1 MKINDLVFVPQGTGG
16 LDIASFCCGRRAVD
30 FFFKSE
36 AQEYQDE
43 LFGKTYYF
51 CLPQKPSEIVAGFT
65 VANASIFTKR
75 LPNSRQKR
83 IGSEVHHKKG
93 MINYPAVLLAQ
104 LGVDEKYRGNHIGAQ
119 IIDFVTLWFTSS
131 KNKTGCRHLI
141 VDAYDEP
148 ELLRF
153 YLENGLKF
161 FFSSLSQEM
170 EYRSWRPEKDGK
182 LETRLMYRDMILLK
196 RDSIRNLSGMALK

>member
-1 MKINDLVFVPQGTGG
+1 MKINDLLFVPQGTEG
-16 LDIASFCCGRRAVD
+16 LDTSSFSCGRGAVD
-30 FFFKSE
+30 HFFWSE

-51 CLPQKPSEIVAGFT
+51 CLPRNPLEIVAGFT

-75 LPNSRQKR
+75 LPNARQKK

-104 LGVDEKYRGNHIGAQ
+104 LGVDVKYRGNHLGAQ
-119 IIDFVTLWFTSS
+119 IIDFVTLWFASTR
-131 KNKTGCRHLI
+131 NKSGCRHLI

-153 YLENGLKF
+153 YKGNGLNF
-161 FFSSLSQEM
+161 FFSSISQEM
-170 EYRSWRPEKDGK
+170 EYRNWHPEKDGK

-196 RDSIRNLSGMALK
+196 RDSIRKIV